1 MAVSSP
7 ESSSARDPGPV
18 PEAETDPG
26 PVPAARTGPGPAPE
40 LTAAAAKETVTHR
53 AIEAVKAMITSGR
66 LTSGQR
72 LPTERDLAVRLGISR
87 SSMREAIRALTVL
100 GVLESRHGSGV
111 YVTNLDAVDLLDTFG
126 VVAEIS
132 PTSRLVEFLEVRRI
146 LESSAAA
153 LAAARIDS
161 SQLASLSAQLD
172 AMNGTDDPEEFLA
185 ADMAFHRTVAQAA
198 GNEALAA
205 IVEGLSSRTF
215 RARVRRGLQDAGAF
229 AQTREEHRR
238 IYRALLDRDPEAA
251 RVAAAAHVSTVE
263 EWLRGQLGD

>member
-1 MAVSSP
+1 MSSP
-7 ESSSARDPGPV
+7 ESNSAR
-18 PEAETDPG
+18 EAELA
-26 PVPAARTGPGPAPE
+26 PAKG
-40 LTAAAAKETVTHR
+40 TVTHR
-53 AIEAVKAMITSGR
+53 AIEAIKSMITGGQ

-100 GVLESRHGSGV
+100 GILESRHGSGV
-111 YVTNLDAVDLLDTFG
+111 YVTNLEAVDLLDTFG

-132 PTSRLVEFLEVRRI
+132 PTSRLLEFLEVRRI

-153 LAAARIDS
+153 LAAARIDED
-161 SQLASLSAQLD
+161 QLADLRTRLE

-185 ADMAFHRTVAQAA
+185 ADMAFHRTVTQAA

-215 RARVRRGLQDAGAF
+215 RARVRRGHQEVGAF
-229 AQTREEHRR
+229 VQSREEHRR
-238 IYRALLDRDPEAA
+238 IYDALAARDPEAA
-251 RVAAAAHVSTVE
+251 RSAAAAHVGAVV
-263 EWLRGQLGD
+263 EWLRGQLD